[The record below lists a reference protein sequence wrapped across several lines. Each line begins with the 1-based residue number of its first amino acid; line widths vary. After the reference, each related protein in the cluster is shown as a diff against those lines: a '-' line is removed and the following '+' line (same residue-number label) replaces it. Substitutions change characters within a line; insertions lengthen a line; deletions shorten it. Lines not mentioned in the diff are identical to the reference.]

1 MNKFYLIVP
10 GTLLGVFLFFY
21 NVALK
26 DMKAKDDAHLA
37 AIAQSKAADEARKKV
52 LEATAEADAKK
63 HQEER
68 DAQEQAKAA
77 KKKKEYD
84 DIITT
89 LRDDIAK
96 NTSSADKYAKETAD
110 LELLINSQRNQKE
123 KLNTDSFELTK
134 QVEKAKIDRRTAE
147 LEIQRMIE
155 MVAKKVGESSLANIP
170 PPPPLPAK

>member
-10 GTLLGVFLFFY
+10 GTLLGAFLFFY
-21 NVALK
+21 NSALK
-26 DMKAKDDAHLA
+26 DMQAKDKAHQEEVA
-37 AIAQSKAADEARKKV
+37 RAKATDEARKKE
-52 LEATAEADAKK
+52 LEVKAEADARK

-68 DAQEQAKAA
+68 DALEQAKAA

-89 LRDDIAK
+89 LRDDITK
-96 NTSSADKYAKETAD
+96 NTNSADKYAKETAD
-110 LELLINSQRNQKE
+110 LELQINSLRNQKE
-123 KLNTDSFELTK
+123 KLSTDTFELTK

-155 MVAKKVGESSLANIP
+155 MVAKKVGDSSFANIP
-170 PPPPLPAK
+170 PPPPLK